1 MTESLQSPGPDFRA
15 FHIEKSA
22 VFQLSPKRGAM
33 IYQLHEFQKTV
44 MAPAVAWADTARH
57 LFTNPLSPLAYT
69 PLSRTIA
76 ANSEMFVRLMRRYPK
91 PAWGID
97 EALVNGERVA
107 ITREV

>member
-1 MTESLQSPGPDFRA
+1 
-15 FHIEKSA
+15 
-22 VFQLSPKRGAM
+22 M

-44 MAPAVAWADTARH
+44 MAPAVGWADTARH

-91 PAWGID
+91 PEWGID
-97 EALVNGERVA
+97 EAVVNGERVSVTCEVVIPDSCGKGA
-107 ITREV
+107 VCMTRGASVTTGFGR